1 MMQPEEE
8 LNSTTFD
15 IYLYLMKVKAPTGP
29 RDVMRAMNIS
39 SPGVVHRH
47 LQKLADLDWIDK
59 DAYGRYTVK
68 KKVGFKG
75 YVWLGKYLLPR
86 SFLFAFAFLALAI
99 VWLIVLGIHMWLAS
113 PIDQS
118 YSVLT
123 VVTVLAAASFIIESF
138 RPRKRL
144 PTKLN

>member
-1 MMQPEEE
+1 
-8 LNSTTFD
+8 
-15 IYLYLMKVKAPTGP
+15 
-29 RDVMRAMNIS
+29 MNIS
-39 SPGVVHRH
+39 TGVVHRH

-75 YVWLGKYLLPR
+75 YVWFKYLLPR

-99 VWLIVLGIHMWLAS
+99 VWLIVLGIHVAGVTNRSIILG
-113 PIDQS
+113 INCR
-118 YSVLT
+118 YSFSGCVI
-123 VVTVLAAASFIIESF
+123 IIESF